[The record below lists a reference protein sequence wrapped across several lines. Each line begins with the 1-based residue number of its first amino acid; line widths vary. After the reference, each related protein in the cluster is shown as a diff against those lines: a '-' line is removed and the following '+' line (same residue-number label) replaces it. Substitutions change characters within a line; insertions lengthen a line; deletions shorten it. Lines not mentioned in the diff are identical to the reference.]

1 MTIQEITLPPITPG
15 AKIKVVWVWGWG
27 NKALNR
33 IIQQWIDWVEFVA
46 VNTDAQDLAA
56 NLSWTKVNIWI
67 NITKWLW
74 AWANPEI
81 WRKSAEESENE
92 IKQALWDADMVFITA
107 GMWWGTGTWAAP
119 IIAGIAKSM
128 WILTIWIVTKPF
140 SFEWKK
146 REANAEEW
154 VVKMREN
161 VDTLIIIPND
171 KIFNIADKKTTFA
184 QAFQM
189 IDKVLYLGIQWI
201 SDLITKP
208 WDINIDFADIKE
220 IMLNSGNA
228 LLGIGYWA
236 WEKRAVD
243 AARQAIENPLLE
255 TNLDGAKKVIF
266 AVSGWSDL
274 TPMEVQDA
282 AQVVQE
288 ILDPEAN
295 MIWWMSF
302 DDSFEDEVKVTI
314 IATWF
319 SEQAKSKWPR
329 RVVVDNLWRP
339 LPRERT
345 SENFVL
351 RWVRQWQWQQE
362 QEGDLPK
369 KWFTAHL
376 IDDNSE
382 PTTND
387 AFRAPDNSGEDRE
400 TPAFIK
406 RQLSDSENKD
416 S

>member
-15 AKIKVVWVWGWG
+15 AKIKVVGIGWGG

-33 IIQQWIDWVEFVA
+33 IIQQGLDGVEFIA

-56 NLSWTKVNIWI
+56 NLSNAKVNIWM

-92 IKQALWDADMVFITA
+92 IKQALGDADMAFITA
-107 GMWWGTGTWAAP
+107 WMWWGTGTGAAP
-119 IIAGIAKSM
+119 VIAGIAKSM
-128 WILTIWIVTKPF
+128 GILTIGIVTKPF

-146 REANAEEW
+146 REENANEW
-154 VVKMREN
+154 LAKMKEN
-161 VDTLIIIPND
+161 VDTLIVIPND
-171 KIFNIADKKTTFA
+171 KIFNISDRKTTFK
-184 QAFQM
+184 QAFEM

-228 LLGIGYWA
+228 LLGIGYGA
-236 WEKRAVD
+236 GEKRAVD
-243 AARQAIENPLLE
+243 AARKAIENPLLE

-266 AVSGWSDL
+266 AVSGGSDL
-274 TPMEVQDA
+274 SPYEVQEA
-282 AQVVQE
+282 ADVVQK

-295 MIWWMSF
+295 MIWGMSF

-319 SEQAKSKWPR
+319 NDQPKWPIHKKVLTNTR
-329 RVVVDNLWRP
+329 GDPIRQKQPEDFVTRVVNNWGFT
-339 LPRERT
+339 T
-345 SENFVL
+345 SQTWWFSSTNVENNTP
-351 RWVRQWQWQQE
+351 
-362 QEGDLPK
+362 DL
-369 KWFTAHL
+369 
-376 IDDNSE
+376 
-382 PTTND
+382 TNN
-387 AFRAPDNSGEDRE
+387 AFRAPDNSDEDWE
-400 TPAFIK
+400 TPAFMAK
-406 RQLSDSENKD
+406 KLNNWEENN
-416 S
+416 